1 MYMERVTYGVNGEAV
16 EYLEAVWHGERYDF
30 KVSLSRPQA

>member
-1 MYMERVTYGVNGEAV
+1 MYMERVTYDVHGSAV

-30 KVSLSRPQA
+30 TVALSRPQT